1 MKFKGYLVREN
12 EGNFNGSIEDIE
24 IPKLEQGRVLIKVHY
39 SSLNYKDALA
49 ATGAKGVASSYPFVP
64 GIDVAGEIIESST
77 PDFSV
82 GDNVIATG
90 YKIGMSEF
98 GGFGEIVH
106 LPSNWVIKMPSELD
120 YIKCMSFGTAGITAA
135 ACIKKIADGDCSKT
149 LPVLVS
155 GSTGGV
161 GSISVGILSKIGYE
175 VHAISGKSSQVDTL
189 KMMGANEILDR
200 NEYMSEP
207 VKPMDKAQYSAAVDT
222 VGGDILSKML
232 TMIANHGVV
241 SCCGNVAGPK
251 FSSSV
256 FPFILRGIQLCG
268 IDSAESSIKLKK
280 DLWELLSKEWSLDLS
295 NQTKIVKISEIKQE
309 IDKILKGDQIGRVVI
324 QHGE

>member
-12 EGNFNGSIEDIE
+12 EGSFNGSIEDID
-24 IPKLEQGRVLIKVHY
+24 IPKLEEGRVLIKVHY

-49 ATGAKGVASSYPFVP
+49 ASGAKGVVSSYPFVP

-82 GDNVIATG
+82 GENVIATG

-98 GGFGEIVH
+98 GGFGGIVH
-106 LPSNWVIKMPSELD
+106 LPSNWVVKMPSNLD
-120 YIKCMSFGTAGITAA
+120 YIKCMSYGTAGITAA
-135 ACIKKIADGDCSKT
+135 ACIKKIVDAGCSNQ

-189 KMMGANEILDR
+189 KMMGANEIIDR
-200 NEYMSEP
+200 NEYMSDP
-207 VKPMDKAQYSAAVDT
+207 VKPMDRAQYSAAVDT
-222 VGGDILSKML
+222 VGGDILSKIL
-232 TMIANHGVV
+232 TMIANQGVV

-268 IDSAESSIKLKK
+268 IDSAESSIELKK
-280 DLWELLSKEWSLDLS
+280 NLWELLSNEWSLDLS
-295 NQTKIVKISEIKQE
+295 NQTKIVKISEIKE
-309 IDKILKGDQIGRVVI
+309 EVDKILEGNQIGRVVI

>member
-1 MKFKGYLVREN
+1 MKFKGYLIRES
-12 EGNFNGSIEDIE
+12 EGNFNGSIEDID

-49 ATGAKGVASSYPFVP
+49 ASGAKGVASFYPFVP

-82 GDNVIATG
+82 GENVIATG

-98 GGFGEIVH
+98 GGFGGIVH
-106 LPSNWVIKMPSELD
+106 LPSNWVVKMPSNLD
-120 YIKCMSFGTAGITAA
+120 YIKCMSYGTAGITAA
-135 ACIKKIADGDCSKT
+135 ACIKKIVDAGCSNQ

-189 KMMGANEILDR
+189 KMMGANEIIDR
-200 NEYMSEP
+200 NEYMSDP

-222 VGGDILSKML
+222 VGGDILSKIL

-268 IDSAESSIKLKK
+268 IDSAESSIELKK
-280 DLWELLSKEWSLDLS
+280 DLWELLSNEWSLDLS
-295 NQTKIVKISEIKQE
+295 NQTKIVKISEIKEE
-309 IDKILKGDQIGRVVI
+309 IDKILEGNQIGRVVI

>member
-1 MKFKGYLVREN
+1 MKFKGYLVREK
-12 EGNFNGSIEDIE
+12 EGNFNGSIEDID

-49 ATGAKGVASSYPFVP
+49 ASGAKGVASSYPFVP

-256 FPFILRGIQLCG
+256 FPFILRGIQLSG

-280 DLWELLSKEWSLDLS
+280 DLWELLSNEWSLDLS
-295 NQTKIVKISEIKQE
+295 NQTKIVKISEIKEE

>member
-1 MKFKGYLVREN
+1 MKFKGYLVREK
-12 EGNFNGSIEDIE
+12 EGDFNGSIEDID

-49 ATGAKGVASSYPFVP
+49 ASGAKGVASSYPFVP

-268 IDSAESSIKLKK
+268 IDSAESSIELKK
-280 DLWELLSKEWSLDLS
+280 DLWDLLSNEWSLDLS

-309 IDKILKGDQIGRVVI
+309 IDKILKGNQIGRVVI

>member
-1 MKFKGYLVREN
+1 MKYKAYQIN
-12 EGNFNGSIEDIE
+12 EDNGSFSGSMVELDR
-24 IPKLEQGRVLIKVHY
+24 PSVEQDHVLIKVSY

-49 ATGAKGVASSYPFVP
+49 ASGAKGVASSYPFVP
-64 GIDVAGEIIESST
+64 GIDIAGEIIESST
-77 PDFSV
+77 SDFSN
-82 GDNVIATG
+82 GDKVVATG

-106 LPSNWVIKMPSELD
+106 LPSEWVIKMPSNLD
-120 YIKCMSFGTAGITAA
+120 YIKSMSYGTAGITAA
-135 ACIKKIADGDCSKT
+135 ACIKKIVDGGCSNK
-149 LPVLVS
+149 LPTLVS

-161 GSISVGILSKIGYE
+161 GSIAVGILAKIGYE

-189 KMMGANEILDR
+189 KMMGANQILDR
-200 NEYMSEP
+200 NEYMSDP
-207 VKPMDKAQYSAAVDT
+207 IKPMDKAQYSAAVDT

-232 TMIANHGVV
+232 TMIANHGVI

-256 FPFILRGIQLCG
+256 FPFILRGVQLCG

-280 DLWELLSKEWSLDLS
+280 ELWELLSNKWSLDLS
-295 NQTKIVKISEIKQE
+295 NQTKIVKISEVGKE

-324 QHGE
+324 KHGD

>member
-12 EGNFNGSIEDIE
+12 EGNFNGSIEDID

-49 ATGAKGVASSYPFVP
+49 ASGAKGVASSYPFVP

-77 PDFSV
+77 PDFSI

-120 YIKCMSFGTAGITAA
+120 HIKSMSYGTAGITAA
-135 ACIKKIADGDCSKT
+135 ACIKKIVDSNCSKK

-175 VHAISGKSSQVDTL
+175 VHAISGKSSQIDTL
-189 KMMGANEILDR
+189 KMMGADEIINR
-200 NEYMSEP
+200 NEYMTDP

-256 FPFILRGIQLCG
+256 FPFILRGIQLSG
-268 IDSAESSIKLKK
+268 IDSAESSIELKK
-280 DLWELLSKEWSLDLS
+280 DLWELLSNEWSLDLS
-295 NQTKIVKISEIKQE
+295 NQTKIVKISEIKEE
-309 IDKILKGDQIGRVVI
+309 IDKILKGEQIGRVVI

>member
-12 EGNFNGSIEDIE
+12 EGSFNGSIEDID
-24 IPKLEQGRVLIKVHY
+24 IPKLEEGRVLIKVHY

-49 ATGAKGVASSYPFVP
+49 SSGAKGVVSSYPFVP

-82 GDNVIATG
+82 GENVIATG

-98 GGFGEIVH
+98 GGFGGIVH
-106 LPSNWVIKMPSELD
+106 LPSNWVVKMPSNLD
-120 YIKCMSFGTAGITAA
+120 YIKCMSYGTAGITAA
-135 ACIKKIADGDCSKT
+135 ACIKKIVDAGCSNQ

-189 KMMGANEILDR
+189 KMMGANEIIDR
-200 NEYMSEP
+200 NEYMSDP

-222 VGGDILSKML
+222 VGGDILSKIL

-268 IDSAESSIKLKK
+268 IDSAESSIELKK
-280 DLWELLSKEWSLDLS
+280 DLWELLSNEWSLDLS
-295 NQTKIVKISEIKQE
+295 NQTKIVKISEIKEE
-309 IDKILKGDQIGRVVI
+309 IDKILEGNQIGRVVI

>member
-12 EGNFNGSIEDIE
+12 EGSFNGSIEDID
-24 IPKLEQGRVLIKVHY
+24 IPKLEEGRVLIKVHY

-49 ATGAKGVASSYPFVP
+49 ASGAKGVVSSYPFVP

-82 GDNVIATG
+82 GENVIATG

-98 GGFGEIVH
+98 GGFGGIVH
-106 LPSNWVIKMPSELD
+106 LPSNWVVKMPSNLD
-120 YIKCMSFGTAGITAA
+120 YIKCMSYGTAGITAA
-135 ACIKKIADGDCSKT
+135 ACIKKIVDAGCSNQ

-189 KMMGANEILDR
+189 KMMGANEIIDR
-200 NEYMSEP
+200 NEYMSDP

-222 VGGDILSKML
+222 VGGDILSKIL

-268 IDSAESSIKLKK
+268 IDSAESSIELKK
-280 DLWELLSKEWSLDLS
+280 DLWELLSNEWSLDLS
-295 NQTKIVKISEIKQE
+295 NQTKIVKISEIKEE
-309 IDKILKGDQIGRVVI
+309 IDKILGGNQIGRVVI

>member
-12 EGNFNGSIEDIE
+12 EGSFNGSIEDID
-24 IPKLEQGRVLIKVHY
+24 IPKLEEGRVLIKVHY

-49 ATGAKGVASSYPFVP
+49 ASGAKGVVSSYPFVP

-82 GDNVIATG
+82 GENVIATG

-98 GGFGEIVH
+98 GGFGGIVH
-106 LPSNWVIKMPSELD
+106 LPSNWVVKMPSNLD
-120 YIKCMSFGTAGITAA
+120 YIKCMSYGTAGITAA
-135 ACIKKIADGDCSKT
+135 ACIKKIVDAGCSNQ

-189 KMMGANEILDR
+189 KMMGANEIIDR
-200 NEYMSEP
+200 NEYMSDP

-222 VGGDILSKML
+222 VGGDILSKIL

-268 IDSAESSIKLKK
+268 IDSAESSIELKK
-280 DLWELLSKEWSLDLS
+280 NLWELLSNEWSLDLS
-295 NQTKIVKISEIKQE
+295 NQTKIVKISEIKE
-309 IDKILKGDQIGRVVI
+309 EVDKILEGNQIGRVVI